1 MFMKHTHR
9 MKTVVLLAF
18 IAVILGACRKAHEKQ
33 PEQRFSE
40 GFVEV
45 EGGKI
50 WYRVLGQ
57 GDKTPLIAMHGG
69 PGGTHRSFYLLE
81 PITEDR
87 HLILFDQLGSG
98 KSGAHRDTSL
108 LKVDNFVEQVH
119 ALRRALDL
127 DEVYLLGAS
136 WGTALALE
144 SYLAH
149 PEGVKG
155 IIFNSPYFST
165 TVWEAD
171 ADTLIT
177 YLPDSIQQAIEEGER
192 TGQFDAPAY
201 QEANRVFLNNYGR
214 RKDRVPTSW
223 DTVKAPRS
231 AFIYNYMWGPTEFT
245 ATGTLKNYDRIERLK
260 TIEVPVLFI
269 TGEYDEARPQT
280 VEKFQALVPGSQF
293 EVIEGAGHSTLNDNP
308 GQNIRVIREF
318 LDHLDEEN

>member
-1 MFMKHTHR
+1 MKQRIENVIFATCLIL
-9 MKTVVLLAF
+9 MLAS
-18 IAVILGACRKAHEKQ
+18 CRQEPARKVQKAQDTYK
-33 PEQRFSE
+33 E
-40 GFVEV
+40 GYVEV
-45 EGGKI
+45 EGGKV

-87 HLILFDQLGSG
+87 PLILFDQLGSG

-108 LKVDNFVEQVH
+108 LKVENFVEQVH
-119 ALRRALDL
+119 ALRKALKL

-165 TVWEAD
+165 PVWEAD

-177 YLPDSIQQAIEEGER
+177 YLPDSIQHAIEEGER
-192 TGQFDAPAY
+192 TGEFDAPAY
-201 QEANRVFLNNYGR
+201 QEANRVFLKNYGR
-214 RKDRVPTSW
+214 RNEPVPTPW
-223 DTVKAPRS
+223 DTVQASRS
-231 AFIYNYMWGPTEFT
+231 DFIYNYMWGPTEFT
-245 ATGTLKNYDRIERLK
+245 ATGTLKNYHRIEGLTQLK
-260 TIEVPVLFI
+260 VPVLFI
-269 TGEYDEARPQT
+269 TGEYDEARPST
-280 VEKFQALVPGSQF
+280 VQRFQKLVPGSKF
-293 EVIEGAGHSTLNDNP
+293 VVIEGAGHSTLNDNRE
-308 GQNIRVIREF
+308 QNLKAIRDFLNEMEQRE
-318 LDHLDEEN
+318 